1 MARSTFSPGM
11 FAALAASMAV
21 RSRGLEFGSPPPMRA
36 AMLISRMI
44 RVKTRPRFASVAPF
58 LCLIVAHFE
67 CPDMTDPLLFCVTH
81 VAGSSM
87 NEFSRP
93 AAVSSK
99 RGRFAAEDHA
109 DRFTVA
115 KKNGASAETYGEPQ
129 TPVNRFAVALSSE
142 LPEFS
147 TAAHPAKRVIL
158 RSDLQSPRKTAPV
171 RRLTVNR
178 KPLSTASRLHFH
190 QNSPSLA
197 QPPTLRNGLYSSLGH
212 LLAFDRLPRHRQVS
226 HRRLAVLPCL

>member
-67 CPDMTDPLLFCVTH
+67 CPDITDPLYVL
-81 VAGSSM
+81 
-87 NEFSRP
+87 RP
-93 AAVSSK
+93 AAVSK
-99 RGRFAAEDHA
+99 KNGRVTAEDHA

-115 KKNGASAETYGEPQ
+115 KKNGTSAETYGEPQ

-147 TAAHPAKRVIL
+147 TAVLAAKRVI
-158 RSDLQSPRKTAPV
+158 
-171 RRLTVNR
+171 
-178 KPLSTASRLHFH
+178 PL
-190 QNSPSLA
+190 
-197 QPPTLRNGLYSSLGH
+197 PTPGH
-212 LLAFDRLPRHRQVS
+212 PLAFDRLPPADGPKKAGQRPAPRVRSSFAYRAAIALQEK
-226 HRRLAVLPCL
+226 

>member
-1 MARSTFSPGM
+1 MPTPPGPYPSKVDSSYCSPSSCPVPRRMARSTFSPGM
-11 FAALAASMAV
+11 FADLAASMAV

-67 CPDMTDPLLFCVTH
+67 CPDITDPLLFCVTPPRG
-81 VAGSSM
+81 VIRECIFATCSGF
-87 NEFSRP
+87 EEKRLLRP
-93 AAVSSK
+93 K
-99 RGRFAAEDHA
+99 
-109 DRFTVA
+109 FTR
-115 KKNGASAETYGEPQ
+115 T
-129 TPVNRFAVALSSE
+129 
-142 LPEFS
+142 
-147 TAAHPAKRVIL
+147 
-158 RSDLQSPRKTAPV
+158 DLQSPRKTAPV

-197 QPPTLRNGLYSSLGH
+197 QPPMLRNGLYPTPGH
-212 LLAFDRLPRHRQVS
+212 LLAFDRLPPAGGPKKTGQRPAPRVRSSFAYRAAMALHEKEIS
-226 HRRLAVLPCL
+226 CARLL